1 MFFADVSLTDVK
13 VLGNATRKVLK
24 RMDICN
30 KITFMDGILGIVY
43 EFTLSI
49 YLSKSCFIKQNS
61 GENEK
66 SSPKA
71 A

>member
-1 MFFADVSLTDVK
+1 
-13 VLGNATRKVLK
+13 
-24 RMDICN
+24 
-30 KITFMDGILGIVY
+30 MDGILGIVY
-43 EFTLSI
+43 EFTPFI
-49 YLSKSCFIKQNS
+49 YLPKSCFIKQNS